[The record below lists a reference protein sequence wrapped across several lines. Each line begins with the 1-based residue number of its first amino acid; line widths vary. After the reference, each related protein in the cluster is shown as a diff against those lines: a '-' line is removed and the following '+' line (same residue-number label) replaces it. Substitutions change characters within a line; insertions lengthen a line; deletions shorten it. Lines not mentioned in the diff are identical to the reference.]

1 MFVDHH
7 LPTLVMNADK
17 SLISRRFAHALS
29 TYEDEA
35 QVQAQVGDALLRF
48 LAETLPGVHPR
59 NALEIGCCTGM
70 LTEKIVAR
78 LPSLAQLTVCDLVAA
93 FQSCIDTRSRAWRQY
108 VSFLAGDIEQVE
120 LPQNYDLIL
129 SSSTLHWVHD
139 FPALS
144 AKLARHLNAGG
155 ALAIALYGPDNFT
168 EIRELTGSGLPY
180 LSLEELRHILSRHF
194 ELLLAREEHH
204 ELWFADPIALL
215 HHLRDTGVN
224 ALSPVGWTKG
234 RLAAFTAAYRERFS
248 GEQGIRL
255 TYHPLY
261 FIASSQAEKET
272 KAT

>member
-1 MFVDHH
+1 MTTF
-7 LPTLVMNADK
+7 VMNADK

-29 TYEDEA
+29 TYEEEA
-35 QVQAQVGDALLRF
+35 QVQAEVGDTLLTC
-48 LAETLPGVHPR
+48 LAETLPSVKPR
-59 NALEIGCCTGM
+59 HALEIGCCTGM

-108 VSFLAGDIEQVE
+108 VSFLAGDIEKVE
-120 LPQNYDLIL
+120 LPQSYDLIL
-129 SSSTLHWVHD
+129 SSSTLHWVYD

-144 AKLARHLNAGG
+144 AKLARHLNPGG

-180 LSLEELRHILSRHF
+180 HSLGELQQILAQHF
-194 ELLLAREEHH
+194 QLLLARESRREM
-204 ELWFADPIALL
+204 WFADPLALL

-224 ALSPVGWTKG
+224 ALSPAGWTKG
-234 RLAAFTAAYRERFS
+234 RLAAFAAAYRERFS
-248 GEQGIRL
+248 GELGVRL

-261 FIASSQAEKET
+261 FIAAKKET
-272 KAT
+272 SPDYIAAKSHE